1 MAKSFILK
9 VVDAHHQGAWLFKIF
24 SIFSVAMAFAAWF
37 IAINNVALAV
47 SSAMFNILA
56 AYLNWWPRYRR
67 LPGSII
73 ISFQMAIFFSLP
85 VVWIGLTLS
94 SYDFTAYFVTPGSN
108 DLYSQSLPLAIGYLA
123 IAMFSLI
130 AGMLLGTRSRKIAP
144 VISDASSLKYTFER
158 APLILLVVMVAWIG
172 LLDTLEVIASIG
184 QRFEADRVG
193 KGESLIA
200 LLLNDAAFLLLFPS
214 LFYSTFLGAKRLNTH
229 FAKRFY
235 LCVSIIF
242 ILIYTA
248 GSSKAGILLV
258 FLPMYLYPIA
268 LNYSSTR
275 FVYWPTWLTFVIL
288 AIAAAALFSYSMISR
303 QLLSTGG
310 ALSALSFGL
319 VLNVITESNN
329 YSGDLFLA
337 MFSPIL
343 DRLSSSLNNY
353 VVIFTHYYSGYDLA
367 FAADFAEY
375 LLKSF
380 ANLMLPGT
388 PFLDAYLPSSSML
401 PKVLEKSELIGL
413 GDSSTFWVSANTQS
427 YTIFGVLLILVGP
440 VMALPILMT
449 GGFLYAHICARLTS
463 PIYRNLLIF
472 GFSLI
477 LSSYGVEVAMQTIAH
492 FFVTTSFMVLL
503 VYSSHRIIRI
513 FHSSHRVNREGVG
526 NKSAL

>member
-1 MAKSFILK
+1 MAKSYILK
-9 VVDAHHQGAWLFKIF
+9 IVGAHQQGGWLFRMF

-56 AYLNWWPRYRR
+56 AYLNWWPRYQR

-73 ISFQMAIFFSLP
+73 ISFQMAIYFSLP
-85 VVWIGLTLS
+85 VVWIGLTPS
-94 SYDFTAYFVTPGSN
+94 SYDFTAYFLTPGTN
-108 DLYSQSLPLAIGYLA
+108 ERYSQSLPLAIGYLA

-130 AGMLLGTRSRKIAP
+130 AGMLLGPKLRKIAP
-144 VISDASSLKYTFER
+144 GISDMPPIRYSFDHV
-158 APLILLVVMVAWIG
+158 PLILLVVVVAWIG
-172 LLDTLEVIASIG
+172 LLDVLEVLASFS
-184 QRFEADRVG
+184 QRFEVDRVG
-193 KGESLIA
+193 KKESLIA

-214 LFYSTFLGAKRLNTH
+214 LFYSTFLGAKRVDTT
-229 FAKRFY
+229 FAKGFY
-235 LCVSIIF
+235 LCVTLIF
-242 ILIYTA
+242 IINYTIA
-248 GSSKAGILLV
+248 TSKAGILLV

-275 FVYWPTWLTFVIL
+275 CVYWPTRLTFLTL
-288 AIAAAALFSYSMISR
+288 AVAAVALFAYSMISR
-303 QLLSTGG
+303 QLLFTGS
-310 ALSALSFGL
+310 ALSAVSFGL
-319 VLNVITESNN
+319 LLDVITDSNS
-329 YSGDLFLA
+329 YSGNLFLA

-353 VVIFTHYYSGYDLA
+353 VTIFTHYYSDYDLA
-367 FAADFAEY
+367 FATDFAEY

-440 VMALPILMT
+440 VMALPILMA
-449 GGFLYAHICARLTS
+449 GGFLYSNICARITN
-463 PIYRNLLIF
+463 PIYRTLAIL

-477 LSSYGVEVAMQTIAH
+477 LFSYGVEVAMQTIVH
-492 FFVTTSFMVLL
+492 FFVATSFMVLL
-503 VYSSHRIIRI
+503 FYSSHRIIRI
-513 FHSSHRVNREGVG
+513 FRSPYRVNREWVG
-526 NKSAL
+526 KKSAL